1 MSSIKLFFVGHS
13 SMRKILFSVL
23 IILSVLFLGFFSMA
37 FGAMMMSSTVGVAS
51 GNVFRYSYTCYFN
64 SNDPHVVPPAS
75 FSWINQTDYFMV
87 NVTGVSGSSVNFETM
102 LRGLNGT
109 NSIGVC
115 SINVGTG
122 MGLISGYGGPT
133 GTNNFYF
140 MARNVGM
147 MGRMFPSSN
156 NSPTINDTLMMT
168 YAGQQR
174 LTNHFATSTTQNGMM
189 VNSDFYFD
197 QATGMMVEWRQET
210 IQTNGNLQTN
220 STQMMK
226 ITSSSV
232 WIVPEFPSSIVVST
246 FTIVAFISALIVV
259 GIAKFKRIRPTMFN
273 RFIARKKD

>member
-1 MSSIKLFFVGHS
+1 MSCIKLFFVGDS

-23 IILSVLFLGFFSMA
+23 FILSVLFFGFFSTA
-37 FGAMMMSSTVGVAS
+37 FGEMMMNSTVGVAS
-51 GNVFRYSYTCYFN
+51 GDVFRYSYTCYFN
-64 SNDPHVVPPAS
+64 SNDPHVVASAS

-115 SINVGTG
+115 SMNVGTG
-122 MGLISGYGGPT
+122 MVSISGYGGPT
-133 GTNNFYF
+133 VANNFYF

-156 NSPTINDTLMMT
+156 SSPTINDTLMMS
-168 YAGQQR
+168 YVGGQR
-174 LTNHFATSTTQNGMM
+174 LTNHFSTSKTQNGMM

-220 STQMMK
+220 STEMMK

-232 WIVPEFPSSIVVST
+232 WAIPEFPPSIAVST
-246 FTIVAFISALIVV
+246 FIVSAFVSASIMLA
-259 GIAKFKRIRPTMFN
+259 IAKFKRMHPTTF
-273 RFIARKKD
+273 KG